1 MFKLWTGKAFYS
13 SEKIQNN
20 FTSFKISYSCDS
32 CFFSFTFFLV
42 NCQVLKHIL
51 KINANK
57 IFLCAMW
64 LCTLWIF
71 EDIFIFVLL
80 LHLLS
85 NKVLHYNMSISS
97 RETTRM
103 FSPKYWKC
111 LKLWKNLKQKIAKCS
126 NQCNVVQ
133 MWLNYLLV
141 EFWWYH
147 RLNPS
152 AKF

>member
-13 SEKIQNN
+13 SEKIHNN
-20 FTSFKISYSCDS
+20 FTCFKTFYSCGS
-32 CFFSFTFFLV
+32 YFFSFTFFLL

-51 KINANK
+51 KINMKK
-57 IFLCAMW
+57 IFYVPCGLNIWRHFRLCLAIA
-64 LCTLWIF
+64 LIVEESITL
-71 EDIFIFVLL
+71 
-80 LHLLS
+80 
-85 NKVLHYNMSISS
+85 YNMSVSS

-103 FSPKYWKC
+103 LPQKYWKY
-111 LKLWKNLKQKIAKCS
+111 LKLWKNLKQKIAKYS

-133 MWLNYLLV
+133 MWLKYLLV